1 MSNSQ
6 SKIRFQKVN
15 LTTIITLFILILAG
29 GVVRSTGSGMG
40 CPDWPKCFGQY
51 VPPTNVSE
59 LPRNYKKDYVVKRL
73 AKNNRF
79 TKILDYFGFTELAT
93 RIRSDKSILVP
104 EEFNAFKT
112 WTEYLNRIVGAVS
125 GLFLLATAYY
135 SFSYKVEIRFIPFIS
150 VLNVFLVVIQ
160 AWLGSIV
167 VSTNLVP
174 FIVTIHMVLALVIL
188 ALSIASLFLA
198 KVQGKPGLKTNMILI
213 FTAGGTLVLTVLQIV
228 FGTEVREKID
238 AVAVR
243 LQGDYR
249 EDWVGNIGTV
259 FYEHRSTAL
268 IIFVLNVLMFGLVRK
283 YFGKHSVQQQL
294 MSFTFLI
301 IMLQIVTG
309 IVLSYWSLPPT
320 AQAVH
325 ILLSGI
331 LFGAQFF
338 LFLNLFKSINYLEV
352 RI

>member
-1 MSNSQ
+1 MSNNQ
-6 SKIRFQKVN
+6 SKIRFQKAN
-15 LTTIITLFILILAG
+15 LATIITLFILILAG

-51 VPPTNVSE
+51 VPPTNVSD
-59 LPRNYKKDYVVKRL
+59 LPKDYKKDYVVKRL

-79 TKILDYFGFTELAT
+79 TKILDSFGFTELAT
-93 RIRSDKSILVP
+93 RIRNDKSILVP
-104 EEFNAFKT
+104 EEFNALKT
-112 WTEYLNRIVGAVS
+112 WTEYINRLVGAIS

-135 SFSYKVEIRFIPFIS
+135 SFSYKVENAIIPFICI
-150 VLNVFLVVIQ
+150 LNVFLVVIQ

-174 FIVTIHMVLALVIL
+174 LIVTIHMMLALAIL
-188 ALSIASLFLA
+188 AFSIGTLFLA
-198 KVQGKPGLKTNMILI
+198 KVHGKAGLKTNTLLKSI
-213 FTAGGTLVLTVLQIV
+213 AGGTLLVTMLQIIL
-228 FGTEVREKID
+228 GTEVRENVD
-238 AVAVR
+238 AVANR

-249 EDWVGNIGTV
+249 EDWVSNIGTV
-259 FYEHRSTAL
+259 FFEHRTTAL
-268 IIFVLNVLMFGLVRK
+268 VIFIVNILLFLFIRK

-309 IVLSYWSLPPT
+309 VVLSYWSLPPA

-325 ILLSGI
+325 ILLSSI

-338 LFLNLFKSINYLEV
+338 LFLNLFKSVNYLEV